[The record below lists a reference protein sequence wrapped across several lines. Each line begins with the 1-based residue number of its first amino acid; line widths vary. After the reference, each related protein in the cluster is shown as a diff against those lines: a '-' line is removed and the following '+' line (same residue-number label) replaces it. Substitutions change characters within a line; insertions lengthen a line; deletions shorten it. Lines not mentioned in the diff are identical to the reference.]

1 MRRGNETMN
10 LMHSFPD
17 VGINELKDLRKDE
30 LITLITYVI
39 NMDSHAKFWI
49 DRALNEIACARRVEQ
64 DKKEHELFDKY
75 MKLRGAYTKLLAPYV
90 GKKISKLPKDVL
102 DKGAELEREMAKA
115 QKRWEDYVN
124 RNK

>member
-1 MRRGNETMN
+1 MRRGNEMKI

-30 LITLITYVI
+30 LITLVTHMV

-49 DRALNEIACARRVEQ
+49 DGALNEIARARREEQ
-64 DKKEHELFDKY
+64 DKKEDELFDKY

-90 GKKISKLPKDVL
+90 GKKITKLPKDVL
-102 DKGAELEREMAKA
+102 DMGAEFEREMAKA